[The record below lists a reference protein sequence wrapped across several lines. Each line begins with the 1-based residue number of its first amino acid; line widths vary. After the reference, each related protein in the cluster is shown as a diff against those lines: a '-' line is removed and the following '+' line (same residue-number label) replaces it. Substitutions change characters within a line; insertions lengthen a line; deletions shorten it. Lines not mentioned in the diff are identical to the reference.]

1 MRLRLR
7 LVLTTLGTALPL
19 LTALLFGYRSFS
31 QRSFDELITAVALAQ
46 SPADTCPDKAEVR
59 LVRVPHLGRS
69 PWSRHAAAFEL
80 RWADRTGKTHQGQTS
95 VPAALLDDLRRG
107 ISVAARH
114 ITRDS
119 AAFRE
124 LLIPLPDRPDACAL
138 AWVVA
143 PELHR
148 PLPPLPVLLWPI
160 VLALIAVLV
169 GIAPVVR
176 RTRALTLAVRHW
188 RADTTR
194 IPPAESAGDELGE
207 LSRAFHVAAET
218 MALQQTQLA
227 ARERDVREFVE
238 NVSHDLATPL
248 TVLKGHL
255 SALAERPDP
264 DLIRQAMNEAQYLG
278 ALFGS
283 LAVTAK
289 FEAGGVVQT
298 SLDLRDV
305 VLRVVERHRSMAAR
319 LDISLE
325 SFSPD
330 EPVLATGDPTFAEQ
344 AITNLLG
351 NALRYNQ
358 VGGHVAVVLD
368 VVRDGFSLRV
378 LDDGPGLSDEDR
390 AKVLQRGVRGD
401 DARSRE
407 PAGRGL
413 GLSIVARVAAV
424 HGWQFALSPG
434 NPRGLVAELTGLR
447 LAASG
452 DPSA

>member
-1 MRLRLR
+1 MSLRLR

-19 LTALLFGYRSFS
+19 LMALIFGYRSFL
-31 QRSFDELITAVALAQ
+31 QRSFDELITAVVLAQ
-46 SPADTCPDKAEVR
+46 SSTGTCPDPAEVR
-59 LVRVPHLGRS
+59 MVSVPHLGRS
-69 PWSRHAAAFEL
+69 PWPRHAAAFEL
-80 RWADRTGKTHQGQTS
+80 RWVDRAGKARQGQSS
-95 VPAALLDDLRRG
+95 VPAALLDDVRRG
-107 ISVAARH
+107 APVAARL
-114 ITRDS
+114 IRRDG
-119 AAFRE
+119 AGFRE
-124 LLIPLPDRPDACAL
+124 LLIPLPGHPDACAF
-138 AWVVA
+138 AWALA
-143 PELHR
+143 PEPRR

-160 VLALIAVLV
+160 ALALIAVLV

-194 IPPAESAGDELGE
+194 VPPAESAADELGE

-218 MALQQTQLA
+218 VALQQTQLA
-227 ARERDVREFVE
+227 ARGRDLREFVE

-255 SALAERPDP
+255 SAIADRPDP

-305 VLRVVERHRSMAAR
+305 VLRVVERHRAMAAR
-319 LDISLE
+319 LHISLE
-325 SFSPD
+325 SFSPE

-358 VGGHVAVVLD
+358 PDGHVAVVLD
-368 VVRDGFSLRV
+368 VTRDGFSLRV
-378 LDDGPGLSDEDR
+378 LDDGPGLSDGDR
-390 AKVLQRGVRGD
+390 ARVMQRGVRGD

-424 HGWQFALSPG
+424 HGWQFALVPG
-434 NPRGLVAELTGLR
+434 KPRGLVAELTGLR

-452 DPSA
+452 DLSA